1 MRPARSRDIVRLK
14 LRLLRNSLRGQSWR
28 IALFVGGLIAGVIV
42 GLVTGLLTSLT
53 GLDGPD
59 PARSRDIAYLVAVF
73 LGAGTVLAWSV
84 FPLLFFGVDETID
97 PARFALL
104 PVPRRVLIGGML
116 GAAFVGVPA
125 LTTFL
130 ATGGLAV
137 AATARFG
144 VLVGLVSLVCVVG
157 GLLLGVIASR
167 ALTSA
172 FAAMLRSRRMRDLA
186 AIFIAVGASL
196 GAPLQWFVT
205 AMVANG
211 SMSQALGIARVLAWT
226 PLGAAYAIPFDVA
239 DGRYDLAAGRLAII
253 AISAAGLLWWWSS
266 TLESAMIGTTAQG
279 GGRTRAAGPGGAV
292 AALLPRVLRRATPFG
307 AIFAREWRSWWRDG
321 RRRASLLSVL
331 IASAV
336 VPIAIL
342 FSASGTVEFG
352 GASATEFG
360 GAPATPPHAL
370 LTGYSVTFAG
380 TIGGMLLANQFA
392 FDGSAYAAHL
402 LIGVPGRVE
411 LRARAAALTALT
423 VPLISVVTVVVLVA
437 SGMPDR
443 ILAGLG
449 LLVTGFGAAI
459 AAASLLSV
467 LAAYPMP
474 DSNNPFAL
482 NSGSGG
488 AKGLLALVAILA
500 TVTISTPVTLTSM
513 FLHGPVG
520 GVVVLVVG
528 TAYGLAAAW
537 LGTYIAGDTLDR
549 RGPEL
554 LAAVTPRR

>member
-1 MRPARSRDIVRLK
+1 MAVRPARSRDIVRLK

-28 IALFVGGLIAGVIV
+28 IAMFVGGLIAGVIV
-42 GLVTGLLTSLT
+42 GLVVGLLTSLT
-53 GLDGPD
+53 GLDGSD
-59 PARSRDIAYLVAVF
+59 AARSRDIAYLVAVF
-73 LGAGTVLAWSV
+73 LGTGTVVAWSV

-104 PVPRRVLIGGML
+104 PVPRRVLLGGML

-137 AATARFG
+137 AATVRYG
-144 VLVGLVSLVCVVG
+144 VLVGLVSLACVVG
-157 GLLLGVIASR
+157 GLLLGVLASR

-172 FAAMLRSRRMRDLA
+172 FAAMLRSRRMRALA
-186 AIFIAVGASL
+186 AIFIAVGASM
-196 GAPLQWFVT
+196 GAPLQWFIT
-205 AMVANG
+205 AMIANG
-211 SMSQALGIARVLAWT
+211 SMSQALDIARVLAWT
-226 PLGAAYAIPFDVA
+226 PPGAAYAIPFDVA
-239 DGRYDLAAGRLAII
+239 DGRYGLAAARFAVVALT
-253 AISAAGLLWWWSS
+253 AAGLLWWWSS

-279 GGRTRAAGPGGAV
+279 GGRTRAADAGGAV

-336 VPIAIL
+336 VPVAIL
-342 FSASGTVEFG
+342 FGASGRMEVG
-352 GASATEFG
+352 GAAV
-360 GAPATPPHAL
+360 ATPPHAL
-370 LTGYSVTFAG
+370 LTGFSVTFAG

-392 FDGSAYAAHL
+392 FDGSAHAAHL
-402 LIGVPGRVE
+402 LVGVPGRVE
-411 LRARAAALTALT
+411 LRARAAALAALT
-423 VPLISVVTVVVLVA
+423 VPLISVVTIAVLTA
-437 SGMPDR
+437 SGAQDR

-449 LLVTGFGAAI
+449 LLATGFGAAI

-467 LAAYPMP
+467 LAAYPIP

-488 AKGLLALVAILA
+488 TKGLLALVAILA
-500 TVTISTPVTLTSM
+500 TITISSPVTLTSM
-513 FLHGPVG
+513 YLQGPLG
-520 GVVVLVVG
+520 GAVVLVVG
-528 TAYGLAAAW
+528 VAYGLAAAW